1 MKIDE
6 FDLDKDILII
16 AEIGNNH
23 EGSYTLAQ
31 ELIGLAAEA
40 GVDVVKF
47 QTIIPERLVSVQQTD
62 RIKQLKRFQLSFD
75 EFSKLSEVAK
85 KEGVIF
91 LSTPFDLD
99 SALFLNDIVPAFK
112 IASGDNDF
120 FPLIEVISKTGKPI
134 IMSTGLMNLDEINKS
149 VLFINNIWK
158 ESQIKQ
164 ELALLHCVSSYPTLP
179 EQANLL
185 AIRELEEISDIVG
198 YSDHTLGIEAA
209 VLSVALGVK
218 IIEKHFTLDKNFSA
232 FHDHLLSADPKE
244 MKEMVIRIRAV
255 EKYLGTGEKIP
266 QESELQAVENSRR
279 SIVAGCDLKRGAIL
293 KWENLTWLRPGG
305 GLAPGR
311 ESEIVGKRL
320 IRSISKDEYILPKY
334 LEAI

>member
-91 LSTPFDLD
+91 LSTPFDIN

-120 FPLIEVISKTGKPI
+120 YPLIEVISKTGKPI

-158 ESQIKQ
+158 ENQIKQ

-185 AIRELEEISDIVG
+185 SIRELKK
-198 YSDHTLGIEAA
+198 
-209 VLSVALGVK
+209 VL
-218 IIEKHFTLDKNFSA
+218 F
-232 FHDHLLSADPKE
+232 
-244 MKEMVIRIRAV
+244 
-255 EKYLGTGEKIP
+255 GT
-266 QESELQAVENSRR
+266 
-279 SIVAGCDLKRGAIL
+279 
-293 KWENLTWLRPGG
+293 
-305 GLAPGR
+305 
-311 ESEIVGKRL
+311 
-320 IRSISKDEYILPKY
+320 
-334 LEAI
+334 

>member
-91 LSTPFDLD
+91 LSTPFDIN

-120 FPLIEVISKTGKPI
+120 YPLIEVISKTGKPI

-158 ESQIKQ
+158 ENQIKQ

-185 AIRELEEISDIVG
+185 SIRELKKVSDIVG

-232 FHDHLLSADPKE
+232 FHDHQLSADPKE
-244 MKEMVIRIRAV
+244 MKEMVMRIRAM